1 VRTEHVQVLWKI
13 GALKMKHSERLEIFE
28 KLRAKY
34 SVFLLSVLW
43 KLTGD
48 RELFTEAM
56 QYTLLGMWQHVEK
69 LNGNKAGAYI
79 YRIALTSNSRAW
91 RNRIG
96 RNGEFA
102 RSRIGIEKD
111 PSEKI
116 GRVELTA
123 TVRRAISQLPDKQ
136 GRAIVMRYLEQHDYQ
151 TIAEKLRCTKAGA
164 RSHVS
169 KALTTLK
176 DKLAALAEQE

>member
-1 VRTEHVQVLWKI
+1 
-13 GALKMKHSERLEIFE
+13 MKHSERLDVFE
-28 KLRAKY
+28 KVRAKY

-48 RELFTEAM
+48 KELFTEAM

-69 LNGNKAGAYI
+69 LNSRKAGAYI
-79 YRIALTSNSRAW
+79 YRIALTANSRAW

-96 RNGEFA
+96 RNGEFD
-102 RSRIGIEKD
+102 RSRIDMDRD

-123 TVRRAISQLPDKQ
+123 KVRKAISQLPTKQ
-136 GRAIVMRYLEQHDYQ
+136 GGAIVMRYLEQHDYQ

-169 KALTTLK
+169 RALATLK
-176 DKLAALAEQE
+176 HRLATLAEQE

>member
-1 VRTEHVQVLWKI
+1 
-13 GALKMKHSERLEIFE
+13 MKHSERLDIFE
-28 KLRAKY
+28 KVRAKY

-69 LNGNKAGAYI
+69 LSGKKAGAYI
-79 YRIALTSNSRAW
+79 YRIALTANSKAW

-96 RNGEFA
+96 RNGEFS
-102 RSRIGIEKD
+102 RSRICIDKD
-111 PSEKI
+111 PSENI
-116 GRVELTA
+116 GRVELA
-123 TVRRAISQLPDKQ
+123 AKVRMAISQLPDKQ
-136 GRAIVMRYLEQHDYQ
+136 SRAIVMRYLEQHDYE
-151 TIAEKLRCTKAGA
+151 TISEKLRCTKAGA

-169 KALTTLK
+169 KALATLK
-176 DKLAALAEQE
+176 GKLAAFAE

>member
-1 VRTEHVQVLWKI
+1 
-13 GALKMKHSERLEIFE
+13 MKHSERLRLFE
-28 KLRAKY
+28 KIRAGY

-48 RELFTEAM
+48 KELFAEAM
-56 QYTLLGMWQHVEK
+56 QYTLLGIWQHVEK
-69 LNGNKAGAYI
+69 LCGKNAGAYI
-79 YRIALTSNSRAW
+79 YRIALSANSRAW

-102 RSRIGIEKD
+102 HSRIGLDKD
-111 PSEKI
+111 PSEKM
-116 GRVELTA
+116 RRAELTA
-123 TVRRAISQLPDKQ
+123 EVRKAISRLPHKQ

-151 TIAEKLRCTKAGA
+151 TIAEKLCCTPAGA

-169 KALTTLK
+169 KALATLK
-176 DKLAALAEQE
+176 GELAAVAEQG

>member
-1 VRTEHVQVLWKI
+1 ME
-13 GALKMKHSERLEIFE
+13 HSERLEIFE
-28 KLRAKY
+28 KVRAKY

-48 RELFTEAM
+48 KELFTEAM

-69 LNGNKAGAYI
+69 LNGRKAGAYI
-79 YRIALTSNSRAW
+79 YRIALTANSRAW

-96 RNGEFA
+96 RNGQFA
-102 RSRIGIEKD
+102 WSRMGIDKD
-111 PSEKI
+111 PSEKV
-116 GRVELTA
+116 GRVELTVK
-123 TVRRAISQLPDKQ
+123 VRKAISQLPAKQ
-136 GRAIVMRYLEQHDYQ
+136 SKAIVMRYLEQHDYQ

-169 KALTTLK
+169 RALATLK
-176 DKLAALAEQE
+176 GKLATLAE

>member
-1 VRTEHVQVLWKI
+1 MLSLTLWKI
-13 GALKMKHSERLEIFE
+13 GALEMKHSERLEIFE
-28 KLRAKY
+28 KVRAKY

-48 RELFTEAM
+48 RELFAEAM

-69 LNGNKAGAYI
+69 LNGTRAGAYI

-91 RNRIG
+91 HNRIG
-96 RNGEFA
+96 RNGQFD
-102 RSRIGIEKD
+102 RSRIGMEKD
-111 PSEKI
+111 PSEKV

-123 TVRRAISQLPDKQ
+123 KVRKAISQLPTKQ
-136 GRAIVMRYLEQHDYQ
+136 GRAIVMRYLEQHDYE
-151 TIAEKLRCTKAGA
+151 TIAGKLRCTEAGA

-169 KALTTLK
+169 RALATLK
-176 DKLAALAEQE
+176 DKLATLAGQE

>member
-1 VRTEHVQVLWKI
+1 
-13 GALKMKHSERLEIFE
+13 MKHSERVELFE
-28 KLRAKY
+28 KIRARH
-34 SVFLLSVLW
+34 SVFLVSVLW

-69 LNGNKAGAYI
+69 LDGRKAGAYI
-79 YRIALTSNSRAW
+79 YRIALTGNSHAW

-102 RSRIGIEKD
+102 RSQVRIEKD
-111 PSEKI
+111 PIEKI
-116 GRVELTA
+116 GRVELA
-123 TVRRAISQLPDKQ
+123 AEVRKAISRLPDKQ
-136 GRAIVMRYLEQHDYQ
+136 GRAIVMRYLEQQDYEA
-151 TIAEKLRCTKAGA
+151 IAGNLRCTQAGA

-169 KALTTLK
+169 KAIAALK
-176 DKLAALAEQE
+176 GKLAVLAQRE

>member
-1 VRTEHVQVLWKI
+1 
-13 GALKMKHSERLEIFE
+13 MKHSERLETFE
-28 KLRAKY
+28 RIRAEY

-69 LNGNKAGAYI
+69 LNGKKAGAYI

-96 RNGEFA
+96 RNGQFD
-102 RSRIGIEKD
+102 RSRIDIERD
-111 PSEKI
+111 PSEKV
-116 GRVELTA
+116 GRVELA
-123 TVRRAISQLPDKQ
+123 VKVRKAISQLPTKL
-136 GRAIVMRYLEQHDYQ
+136 GRAIVMRYLEQHDYE
-151 TIAEKLRCTKAGA
+151 TIAAKLSCTKAGA

-169 KALTTLK
+169 RALATLK
-176 DKLAALAEQE
+176 DKLATLAPQE

>member
-1 VRTEHVQVLWKI
+1 METEHVQVLQKI
-13 GALKMKHSERLEIFE
+13 GALKIMKHSERLEIFE
-28 KLRAKY
+28 KVRAKY

-48 RELFTEAM
+48 KELFTEAM
-56 QYTLLGMWQHVEK
+56 QYTLMGMWQHIEK

-79 YRIALTSNSRAW
+79 YRIALTANSRAW

-96 RNGEFA
+96 RNGDFA
-102 RSRIGIEKD
+102 RSRVGIDTD

-123 TVRRAISQLPDKQ
+123 KVRRAMSQLPGKQ
-136 GRAIVMRYLEQHDYQ
+136 GRAIVMRYLGQEDYQ
-151 TIAEKLRCTKAGA
+151 TIAEKLRCSKAGA

-169 KALTTLK
+169 KALAALK
-176 DKLAALAEQE
+176 DKLAALAE